1 MTGAQVFLIGKG
13 EYFRYIN
20 VKIKLVIGKN
30 IFLACLR
37 NHLIRRRRL
46 SFERIL
52 NVHQRQNVTLYFPPT
67 CPPSG

>member
-30 IFLACLR
+30 IFFGM
-37 NHLIRRRRL
+37 
-46 SFERIL
+46 FEKSP
-52 NVHQRQNVTLYFPPT
+52 H
-67 CPPSG
+67 